1 MQPSFPGRDH
11 CERDREDTRPC
22 RHRRPSLDHSSRFHN
37 NDDPHSPVR
46 SRPSW
51 TTHRSS
57 QEMWRSDG
65 ILSSATTFP
74 RRSSHPRNR
83 LVATRTWARQR
94 APKSFLLLP
103 LTWPIVRAVIS
114 GACAFTDAAVD
125 NTATMTNRNDE
136 QRVLSAE
143 KGVVI
148 EVPIVLICVSRSRH
162 FSCS

>member
-1 MQPSFPGRDH
+1 MGKATGTEIVSAAA
-11 CERDREDTRPC
+11 
-22 RHRRPSLDHSSRFHN
+22 
-37 NDDPHSPVR
+37 
-46 SRPSW
+46 
-51 TTHRSS
+51 
-57 QEMWRSDG
+57 SD
-65 ILSSATTFP
+65 
-74 RRSSHPRNR
+74 
-83 LVATRTWARQR
+83 VANSTGCGTLAEVVW
-94 APKSFLLLP
+94 K
-103 LTWPIVRAVIS
+103 AVIS